1 MSDELAQSMLE
12 PLDEQRR
19 ARLVT
24 SMQEVERL
32 LVASLIVI
40 ESEDPATDDARWCI
54 EQYFAE
60 LAQRFDSGFDP
71 ALSIPAAVE
80 DLTPPAGLLLVARSR
95 GRPVGCGALKFH
107 GSEPAELKRMWVSPD
122 ARGLGLGGRLLR
134 SLEQAARRRRRDRR
148 AARDERLP
156 RRGDHALPQGRLLRG
171 GRVQRRA
178 LRAPLVREAARG
190 TAFET
195 LVVTRSRPLH
205 GRS

>member
-19 ARLVT
+19 ARLVA

-60 LAQRFDSGFDP
+60 LAQRFESGFDP

-134 SLEQAARRRRRDRR
+134 SLEQAARD
-148 AARDERLP
+148 AGATVVRLETN
-156 RRGDHALPQGRLLRG
+156 GSLAEAIALYRKAGLLRG

-195 LVVTRSRPLH
+195 LVVTRSRPPR

>member
-60 LAQRFDSGFDP
+60 LAQRFESGFDP

-80 DLTPPAGLLLVARSR
+80 DLSPPAGLLLVARSR

-107 GSEPAELKRMWVSPD
+107 DTEPAELKRMWVSPE

-134 SLEQAARRRRRDRR
+134 SLEQAAGDAGATVVRLETNGSLTEAITLYRKAGFAEVDAFNDEPYAHHWFEKRL
-148 AARDERLP
+148 AARP
-156 RRGDHALPQGRLLRG
+156 SRR
-171 GRVQRRA
+171 
-178 LRAPLVREAARG
+178 
-190 TAFET
+190 
-195 LVVTRSRPLH
+195 S
-205 GRS
+205 S

>member
-71 ALSIPAAVE
+71 ALSIPRPSRTSLLPRACCSSPQPRAPRRLRRPQVPRRRARRAE
-80 DLTPPAGLLLVARSR
+80 AHVGLSR
-95 GRPVGCGALKFH
+95 G
-107 GSEPAELKRMWVSPD
+107 
-122 ARGLGLGGRLLR
+122 ARGLGLGGRLLAAWSR
-134 SLEQAARRRRRDRR
+134 RPGDAGATVVRLETNGSLTEAIALYRKTGYSEVDAFNDEPYAHHWFEKRLAARPSRR
-148 AARDERLP
+148 
-156 RRGDHALPQGRLLRG
+156 
-171 GRVQRRA
+171 
-178 LRAPLVREAARG
+178 
-190 TAFET
+190 
-195 LVVTRSRPLH
+195 S
-205 GRS
+205 S